1 MDIAAWLRDLGFAQY
16 EGAFRDNDID
26 ADVLRRLTADDLRE
40 LGVASIGHRRRLLDA
55 IALLSEG
62 AAMPTE
68 APAPAEAAAPAREAE
83 RRPITVMFGGLGG
96 STAQASRPVP
106 RGLVQGA
113 GAHERVGT
121 HAR

>member
-26 ADVLRRLTADDLRE
+26 ADVLRRLTAGDLRE
-40 LGVASIGHRRRLLDA
+40 LGIASIGHRRRLLDA
-55 IALLSEG
+55 IALLSQG

-83 RRPITVMFGGLGG
+83 RRHHRHVLRPGWLDRAGITARSGGFARGDRRLY
-96 STAQASRPVP
+96 SR
-106 RGLVQGA
+106 RCRNG
-113 GAHERVGT
+113 
-121 HAR
+121 